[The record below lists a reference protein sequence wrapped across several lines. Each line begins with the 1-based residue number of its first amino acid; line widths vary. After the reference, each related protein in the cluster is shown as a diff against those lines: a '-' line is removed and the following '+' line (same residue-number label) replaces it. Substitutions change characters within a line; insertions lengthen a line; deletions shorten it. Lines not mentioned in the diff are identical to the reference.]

1 MAFDIVH
8 DRLTHRFTV
17 AVDGELCLLE
27 YHLNDGVMTIT
38 HTGVPDAVGGR
49 GIAAS
54 LVTAAF
60 DAAREE
66 GWKVVP
72 RCAYAEAYV
81 QKHRAEIGDL
91 LA

>member
-17 AVDGELCLLE
+17 AVEGEMCVLE
-27 YHLNDGVMTIT
+27 YHLDGAVMTIT
-38 HTGVPDAVGGR
+38 HTGVPEAVGGR
-49 GIAAS
+49 GIASA

-60 DAAREE
+60 DAARDE

-72 RCAYAEAYV
+72 ACAYAEAYV
-81 QKHRAEIGDL
+81 KKHPAVADL